1 LNFERAPLELQRAI
15 KSEREREREREGRRG
30 EALGSLWEKKKSRAI

>member
-1 LNFERAPLELQRAI
+1 LKGLLWSFKEPSSQR
-15 KSEREREREREGRRG
+15 EREREREREGRRG

>member
-1 LNFERAPLELQRAI
+1 LIFERAPPSSQ
-15 KSEREREREREGRRG
+15 REREREREGRRG